1 MTVQEHI
8 NNDMKIAMRE
18 KRVEMRDLL
27 RVVIG
32 EFNRVGKEVSD
43 EKAIAI
49 IKKMAQNAKDQ
60 ENTSEHTILKLYLPS
75 QMDEAELE
83 KIIQNCITF
92 NSYST
97 MKDMGKVMGY
107 LKKNYDGT
115 YDGKTASVLV
125 KKLLS

>member
-97 MKDMGKVMGY
+97 MKDMCKVMGY